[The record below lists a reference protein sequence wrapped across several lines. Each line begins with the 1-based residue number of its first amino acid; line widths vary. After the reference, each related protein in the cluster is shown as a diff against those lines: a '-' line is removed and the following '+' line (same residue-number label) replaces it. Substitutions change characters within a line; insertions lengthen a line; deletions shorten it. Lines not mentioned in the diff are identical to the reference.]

1 MAHPKGGCAGNIGD
15 CKVQVILEP
24 YMDPSYEGSQSSMAK
39 NAVLRDQ
46 GGSGVDHQILA
57 CKVAATNKKTHHQDR
72 YDATFQS

>member
-46 GGSGVDHQILA
+46 GGSGVDHQIFPYT
-57 CKVAATNKKTHHQDR
+57 VATSNNKTRHQDR
-72 YDATFQS
+72 NDAVF